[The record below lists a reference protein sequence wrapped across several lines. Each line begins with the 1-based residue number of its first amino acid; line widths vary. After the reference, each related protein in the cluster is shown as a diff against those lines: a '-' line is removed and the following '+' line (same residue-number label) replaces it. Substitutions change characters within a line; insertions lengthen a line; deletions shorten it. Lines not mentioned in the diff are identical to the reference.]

1 MAISIWKVAEKTAI
15 DYTEYFFFNKVNA
28 INEARKILQHY
39 AQTHGFSP
47 EFEHTYT
54 DEFGTPDFTIA
65 KFKDYRLAIERV
77 ETEDSPELIVKLPDK
92 GFLKAEIGADPNY
105 PSIVTSYSLDGNEWT
120 QDLCMAEQK
129 QDKKDIDVYIW
140 ADVNDEN
147 YTCKYGVGKFN
158 EELWL
163 R

>member
-39 AQTHGFSP
+39 AQAHGFSP
-47 EFEHTYT
+47 EFEHTYA
-54 DEFGTPDFTIA
+54 DKFGTPDFTIA

-105 PSIVTSYSLDGNEWT
+105 PSIITSYSLDGNEWT

-129 QDKKDIDVYIW
+129 QDKKNIDIYVW

-147 YTCKYGVGKFN
+147 YTCKYEVGKFN